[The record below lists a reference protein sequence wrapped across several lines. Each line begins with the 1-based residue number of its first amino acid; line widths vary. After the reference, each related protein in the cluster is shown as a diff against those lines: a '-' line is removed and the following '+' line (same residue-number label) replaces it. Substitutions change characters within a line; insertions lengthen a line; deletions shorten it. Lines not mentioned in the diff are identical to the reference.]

1 MKQDDNSN
9 KAVEERQVDYK
20 GFLDEYLAARA
31 RYKESHS
38 TADYKAMNEC
48 YNKYGIPQDER
59 KLIATLLQMQDNTV
73 HSDGKEVSR
82 IPADVFEK
90 SLTEGQWKE
99 VIGTIKTNTDA
110 TAINEVTEGKYPV
123 LGEIFKS
130 DRKNANLVMQAFGL
144 FKEDDNYVV
153 RINPEKFHLYDYETF
168 FAKDIKEVTEETNRQ
183 KVVVDAALLRAFE
196 YLNANPSVTYELYM
210 NPDTERMYRVKNTG
224 GNNQQAEKIVIPIP
238 KQTDL
243 GTFNQKQAALCAL
256 FAQEQQYEGGIFEH
270 VIIDKKRD
278 VNIITL
284 EGEDGKM
291 LGSMSRKDNHI
302 LVSLPDG
309 REVEMDIDKYIKEH
323 QTEIQQKINKEML
336 EIKHEND
343 AKISEAKENE
353 IEDIDIYL
361 SQPEPVS
368 HNRENG
374 HRTALTT
381 FDKCLYNWDEYQR
394 DAQLKDDMIRQH
406 GGVIDKGDT
415 TQGES
420 NWQQFISDY
429 DTFKKQID
437 TSSIDCPSPENY
449 IFYLCE
455 KNNISKE
462 DLENFK
468 NMGAMISYSNEYDQE
483 IMRIPANEIDE
494 FLHTGNSQESWNML
508 VESLSHHLLKGA
520 ESDYPKVNNLSDE
533 ICEITMKQGVFGLS
547 KQGDEYILSASSGH
561 IKRHG
566 LFQADTLQEYY
577 NNYLDYKIEKITAQE
592 EEYLD
597 AITDNLK
604 DLKMT
609 GKEIDNDALL
619 GVDLQQG
626 AELFGLGEFSP
637 DLQTDILLSMAYL
650 RSDAFQD
657 RLRASLGYQKGET
670 MTEEHQQIYDNASLQ
685 ARKAY
690 QKLSFERID
699 EIWDDNLTETMNG
712 YVVQL
717 SEEKQSSAQII
728 NGSQTAAHEIA
739 HAVYN
744 DFGAA
749 GLDPGAV
756 EDSKASYYGKEN
768 SPYNKITASPSD
780 PVRTAQFYQKVIA
793 VLGMP
798 ENDKVDH
805 EKVEKMVDIVK
816 NGDTSVLEPFLE
828 HDEEGCERAADV
840 HAARM
845 EMLHRGIYNPF
856 SGEPLTDRHIRQ
868 LYKANPDNRIFNY
881 WNFKEAVYFLRNIAQ
896 NGLEQRTDNDLRQ
909 ELNRRIQDQ
918 LAEIPERKPSQTE
931 GRNVSQ
937 AAVTIIDRS
946 DLVSAAYQEKI
957 AELEKQEQTQDRGLR
972 V

>member
-1 MKQDDNSN
+1 MKQDENSN
-9 KAVEERQVDYK
+9 KTVEERQVDYK

-59 KLIATLLQMQDNTV
+59 KPIATLLQMQDNTV

-90 SLTEGQWKE
+90 SLAEGQWKE

-144 FKEDDNYVV
+144 FREDDNYVV

-168 FAKDIKEVTEETNRQ
+168 FAKDIKEVTEDMNKQ
-183 KVVVDAALLRAFE
+183 K
-196 YLNANPSVTYELYM
+196 
-210 NPDTERMYRVKNTG
+210 TEENITEIKKNT
-224 GNNQQAEKIVIPIP
+224 
-238 KQTDL
+238 
-243 GTFNQKQAALCAL
+243 
-256 FAQEQQYEGGIFEH
+256 
-270 VIIDKKRD
+270 
-278 VNIITL
+278 
-284 EGEDGKM
+284 
-291 LGSMSRKDNHI
+291 
-302 LVSLPDG
+302 
-309 REVEMDIDKYIKEH
+309 
-323 QTEIQQKINKEML
+323 
-336 EIKHEND
+336 
-343 AKISEAKENE
+343 
-353 IEDIDIYL
+353 
-361 SQPEPVS
+361 
-368 HNRENG
+368 
-374 HRTALTT
+374 
-381 FDKCLYNWDEYQR
+381 
-394 DAQLKDDMIRQH
+394 
-406 GGVIDKGDT
+406 
-415 TQGES
+415 
-420 NWQQFISDY
+420 
-429 DTFKKQID
+429 
-437 TSSIDCPSPENY
+437 SS
-449 IFYLCE
+449 
-455 KNNISKE
+455 K
-462 DLENFK
+462 
-468 NMGAMISYSNEYDQE
+468 
-483 IMRIPANEIDE
+483 
-494 FLHTGNSQESWNML
+494 
-508 VESLSHHLLKGA
+508 
-520 ESDYPKVNNLSDE
+520 
-533 ICEITMKQGVFGLS
+533 
-547 KQGDEYILSASSGH
+547 
-561 IKRHG
+561 
-566 LFQADTLQEYY
+566 
-577 NNYLDYKIEKITAQE
+577 

-609 GKEIDNDALL
+609 GKKMDNDALL

-685 ARKAY
+685 AREAY
-690 QKLSFERID
+690 KKLSFERID

-756 EDSKASYYGKEN
+756 EGSKASYYGKEN

-881 WNFKEAVYFLRNIAQ
+881 WNFKEAAYFLRNIAQ

-918 LAEIPERKPSQTE
+918 LAEIPEKKPSPTE
-931 GRNVSQ
+931 GKTISH